1 MKKFFGIIYDW
12 LMMAVG
18 CAVFSVA
25 IAVFLEP
32 SGIAPGGAS
41 GIAIILNVMTGFPT
55 GTAILL
61 INIPLL
67 ILGMIG
73 VSREFAVRSVYAT
86 VFLSLMTDFVS
97 FLYSKIPVLT
107 TDPFLC
113 SVAGGVLTAVGMAFV
128 FRHGGSTGGTDI
140 VARLIRKKRRDVP
153 TGKIFLAVD
162 SVIIAASAVFSRK
175 IDSALYAAVALFVTT
190 KVLDM
195 LLYGT
200 DEAKFLVIISSV
212 PEKIAEGLLREIDC
226 GVTYAN
232 GYGGYTGH
240 DKKIILCAVKKHNY
254 PRVKDMVNSIDPT
267 AFMIVSSASEI
278 YGEGY
283 KMHGA
288 EEL

>member
-1 MKKFFGIIYDW
+1 MYDW
-12 LMMAVG
+12 IMMTLG
-18 CAVFSVA
+18 CAVFAVA
-25 IAVFLEP
+25 ISVFLEP
-32 SGIAPGGAS
+32 PGIAPGGAS
-41 GIAIILNVMTGFPT
+41 GIAIIVNGMTGFPT
-55 GTAILL
+55 GTAIFL

-67 ILGMIG
+67 ILGMFG
-73 VSREFAVRSVYAT
+73 VGREFAIKSVYAT
-86 VFLSLMTDFVS
+86 VMLSLMTNLTS
-97 FLYSKIPVLT
+97 YLYANIPPLT

-113 SVAGGVLTAVGMAFV
+113 GMAGGVLAAVGMSTV

-140 VARLIRKKRRDVP
+140 IAKLIRKKRRDVP

-162 SVIIAASAVFSRK
+162 SMIVAASAIFSHNV
-175 IDSALYAAVALFVTT
+175 DSALYAAVTLFVTT
-190 KVLDM
+190 KVLDI

-200 DEAKFLVIISSV
+200 DEAKFLVIISSE
-212 PEKIAEGLLREIDC
+212 PENVAEGLLREIDC

-232 GYGGYTGH
+232 GYGGYTGI

-254 PRVKDMVNSIDPT
+254 PRVKDMVNSIDPS
-267 AFMIVSSASEI
+267 AFMIVTSASEV

>member
-86 VFLSLMTDFVS
+86 VVLSLMTDFVS

-140 VARLIRKKRRDVP
+140 VARLIRKKQARCPDGEDLSCGRFGDNRRVC
-153 TGKIFLAVD
+153 GVLAED
-162 SVIIAASAVFSRK
+162 RQLL
-175 IDSALYAAVALFVTT
+175 LYAA
-190 KVLDM
+190 
-195 LLYGT
+195 LLP
-200 DEAKFLVIISSV
+200 FL
-212 PEKIAEGLLREIDC
+212 
-226 GVTYAN
+226 
-232 GYGGYTGH
+232 
-240 DKKIILCAVKKHNY
+240 
-254 PRVKDMVNSIDPT
+254 
-267 AFMIVSSASEI
+267 
-278 YGEGY
+278 
-283 KMHGA
+283 
-288 EEL
+288 